1 MPDQNP
7 ETNTKAPSSS
17 TLESTSLKNVL
28 PALETPTHV
37 VSHGFFISRILK
49 ITLIPIILI
58 ILVLGYLVIA
68 PFGSFSKPLM
78 IEITSGDSLRTISTE
93 IKNAGV
99 IRSADLLRLMISIE
113 GGQNH
118 IKAGVYEF
126 DKPANVFSVAYRLS
140 HQDYG
145 HTPMKLTFPEGINS
159 KDILNIIDSKFP
171 DLKNSASYAPDRQ
184 SVLSKEGYLFPDT
197 YFFPP
202 NADIKVIVNRM
213 SAEFK
218 TKIQKYASVISA
230 SGYTEAEIIT
240 MASIL
245 EEEVKTAEDK
255 KMVADLLWR
264 RIKNGMPLQVDS
276 TLGYINGKKSADLTM
291 EDLATDSLYNTYK
304 NKGLPPGP
312 ISNPGLDSIEATLYP
327 TPNDYTFF
335 LTGDDGKT
343 YFSKTYAEH
352 LKFKRLYIR

>member
-1 MPDQNP
+1 MPDQNS
-7 ETNTKAPSSS
+7 ETNTENPSSS
-17 TLESTSLKNVL
+17 TLDSTLSASAPAEST
-28 PALETPTHV
+28 PV
-37 VSHGFFISRILK
+37 VSHAFFISRILK

-58 ILVLGYLVIA
+58 LLVLGYFLSA

-78 IEITSGDSLRTISTE
+78 LEITSGDSLKTITME
-93 IKNAGV
+93 IKKAGV
-99 IRSADLLRLMISIE
+99 VRSADLLRLMISID

-126 DKPANVFSVAYRLS
+126 DKPANIFNVAYRLS

-145 HTPMKLTFPEGINS
+145 YTPVKLTFPEGINS
-159 KDILNIIDSKFP
+159 KGILNIIDSKLP
-171 DLKNSASYAPDRQ
+171 DLKNSPTYEMDK
-184 SVLSKEGYLFPDT
+184 SVLFSKEGYLFPDT

-202 NADIKVIVNRM
+202 NADIKTIVNRM
-213 SAEFK
+213 DAEFK
-218 TKIQKYASVISA
+218 VKIKKYDGAILA
-230 SGYTEAEIIT
+230 SGHTNAEIIT

-264 RIKNGMPLQVDS
+264 RIKNGMMLQVDS

-312 ISNPGLDSIEATLYP
+312 ISNPGIDAIEAAISP
-327 TPNDYTFF
+327 TSNDYVFF